1 MPPAPRKVSRFGVA
15 ASAVLALTV
24 AAAVQVPSDG
34 AVSAAAEPPKAPTAR
49 GSGGAVTSVDPYA
62 TQIGLDVLKTGGN
75 ATDAA
80 VATAAALG
88 VTEPYSAGV
97 GGGGFFVHYDAATG
111 AVQTIDG
118 RETAPMGMPP
128 NAFVDPATGQPY
140 SFSDQVSSG
149 VSVGVP
155 GTLATWQ
162 RALDRW
168 GTRNLATSIRP
179 AARLARDGFVVD
191 QTFHDQTAANQDRF
205 AQFTSTRQLFLPGGS
220 PPAVGSTFRN
230 PDLAATYDLIAKQGP
245 RAFYRGDLAPEIVA
259 TVQDPPTTPNATL
272 PAPAGYMERSD
283 LSGYRVLDRAP
294 THSGYRGYDVFG
306 MRSSSSG
313 GTTVGEALNIMERY
327 DLSKMSDPDA
337 LHRYLEAGSLA
348 FADRGKYFGDERF
361 VDVPVNDLLSDVF
374 AQERACQIQRKTAM
388 PKPAP
393 AGSVRN
399 YDGKCSTPNT
409 EPASSADTEG
419 LSTTN
424 LTVTDRWGDVVEY
437 TLTIEQTGGSG
448 MVVPDRGFLLNNEL
462 TDFTTT
468 VFPVPQSDPN
478 RPEPGKRPRSSM
490 SPTILLKGGQPFL
503 ALGSP
508 GGSTIITTVLQMLFN
523 RIDRGMSIEQAI
535 AAPRSSPRNA
545 SPMQAEPA
553 FLSAYGALL
562 EAYGHRFVSTPEI
575 GAATAIEF
583 RPGGRLTAVAEP
595 TRRGGGSAAVVAP
608 AP

>member
-1 MPPAPRKVSRFGVA
+1 MPSSARELSRFGVA
-15 ASAVLALTV
+15 GSAVLALTL

-34 AVSAAAEPPKAPTAR
+34 AALSAAEPPKTPTAR
-49 GSGGAVTSVDPYA
+49 GFGGAVTSVDPYA
-62 TQIGLDVLKTGGN
+62 TRIGLDVLKAGGN

-118 RETAPMGMPP
+118 RETAPMGMPDD
-128 NAFVDPATGQPY
+128 AFVDPATGQPW
-140 SFSDQVSSG
+140 SFNDQVSSG

-168 GTRNLATSIRP
+168 GTRNLSQSIRP
-179 AARLARDGFVVD
+179 ATRLARDGFVVD
-191 QTFHDQTAANQDRF
+191 QTFHDQTAANQSRF
-205 AQFTSTRQLFLPGGS
+205 SQFTSTRKLFLPGGA
-220 PPAVGSTFRN
+220 PPPVGSTFRN
-230 PDLAATYDLIAKQGP
+230 PDLGNTYELIADRGL
-245 RAFYRGDLAPEIVA
+245 RAFYRDAIAREIVA
-259 TVQDPPTTPNATL
+259 TVQDPPTTADHTL
-272 PAPAGYMERSD
+272 PAPPGYMERSD
-283 LSGYRVLDRAP
+283 LSGYRVLDRAA

-327 DLSKMSDPDA
+327 DLAAMSDQDA

-361 VDVPVNDLLSDVF
+361 VDVPVDDLLSDLF
-374 AQERACQIQRKTAM
+374 AQERACQIDPTTAK
-388 PKPAP
+388 PKPVA
-393 AGSVRN
+393 AGNVDN
-399 YDGKCSTPNT
+399 YDGDCATPNAAT
-409 EPASSADTEG
+409 TRTRDSEG

-424 LTVTDRWGDVVEY
+424 LTVTDRSGDVVEY

-448 MVVPDRGFLLNNEL
+448 IVVPNRGFLLNNEL

-468 VFPVPQSDPN
+468 VFPVPASDPN

-490 SPTILLKGGQPFL
+490 SPTILLKGGKPFL

-523 RIDRGMSIEQAI
+523 RIDRGMSIEQAM

-553 FLSAYGALL
+553 FLSAYGAQL
-562 EAYGHRFVSTPEI
+562 EAYGHQFVSIPEI

-583 RPGGRLTAVAEP
+583 GPGGLLTAVAEP